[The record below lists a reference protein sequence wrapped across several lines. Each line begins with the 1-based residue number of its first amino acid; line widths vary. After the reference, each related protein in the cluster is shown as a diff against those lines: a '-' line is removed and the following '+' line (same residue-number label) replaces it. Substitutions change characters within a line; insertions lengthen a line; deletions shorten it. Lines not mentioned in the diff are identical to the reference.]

1 MRSSMH
7 GRGLGWHDTVA
18 PPMMLESKP
27 RKCGLTMAIDKG
39 LGLNALTDLLDMAGQ
54 HIDFLK
60 LGFGTSLMYPP
71 GILEDKIA
79 LAHRYSV
86 ALYPGGTLLEVAE
99 IQNKAEAWLDRLCR
113 LGFNVVEISDGTISL
128 TPQRRRSLIQ
138 AAVSRGLRVITEVG
152 KKEKGYRFNV
162 EDVHAQIAA
171 DLESGAER
179 VIIEARESGRGVGVF
194 DAGGEADLELIERI
208 VEGIADPTTVIWE
221 APLVSQQQQLILMFG
236 ANVNLGNV
244 QVDDVITLAA
254 TRAGLRGDTFR
265 HYAGRMLKECGNA

>member
-99 IQNKAEAWLDRLCR
+99 IKTKRKLARRLCR

-128 TPQRRRSLIQ
+128 TPQRR
-138 AAVSRGLRVITEVG
+138 
-152 KKEKGYRFNV
+152 
-162 EDVHAQIAA
+162 
-171 DLESGAER
+171 
-179 VIIEARESGRGVGVF
+179 EA
-194 DAGGEADLELIERI
+194 
-208 VEGIADPTTVIWE
+208 
-221 APLVSQQQQLILMFG
+221 
-236 ANVNLGNV
+236 
-244 QVDDVITLAA
+244 
-254 TRAGLRGDTFR
+254 
-265 HYAGRMLKECGNA
+265 

>member
-1 MRSSMH
+1 M
-7 GRGLGWHDTVA
+7 V
-18 PPMMLESKP
+18 LENKP

-39 LGLNALTDLLDMAGQ
+39 LGLNALTDLLDMAAP

-71 GILEDKIA
+71 GILEEKIA

-99 IQNKAEAWLDRLCR
+99 IQNKADAWLDRLCR

-128 TPQRRRSLIQ
+128 TPQRRKSLIQ
-138 AAVSRGLRVITEVG
+138 SAVSRGLRVITEIG

-162 EDVHAQIAA
+162 EDVHAQMEA

-179 VIIEARESGRGVGVF
+179 VIIEARDSGRGVGVF
-194 DAGGEADLELIERI
+194 DGEGQTDRELVERI
-208 VEGIADPTTVIWE
+208 MDGVADPTTVIWE
-221 APLVSQQQQLILMFG
+221 APLVSQQQQLILLFG

-265 HYAGRMLKECGNA
+265 DYAGRMGKECDSA